1 MFDIGT
7 TLFHPAHGITE
18 VLKITSMS
26 LYGEQKQFYVL
37 RSVSTS
43 SQFFV
48 PIENVDKVGLRPTIA
63 EAQIEGLVARM
74 NAPAE
79 SQDLPW
85 RERHRRNLEKLSTG
99 QPSLIAEVVHE
110 LSCQDREKRL
120 PASSQR
126 LLDRARQMLVEEIAY
141 VTQRSHEDVERSLGL
156 PAA

>member
-1 MFDIGT
+1 MFDVGA

-18 VLKITSMS
+18 VQAVTSMI

-37 RSVSTS
+37 RSVYTS

-48 PIENVDKVGLRPTIA
+48 PTDNADRVGLRPTIGAAEVESLLACMTGAA
-63 EAQIEGLVARM
+63 EA
-74 NAPAE
+74 
-79 SQDLPW
+79 QDLPW

-99 QPSLIAEVVHE
+99 QPSLIAEVVRE

-120 PASSQR
+120 PATSQR

-141 VTQRSHEDVERSLGL
+141 VTHRSPEEVELL
-156 PAA
+156 LTQPAA